1 MINAQ
6 VQKEIEEQN
15 NVADLHQFMQENKQ
29 LMQYGIKKGAL
40 PKSIFDRPSLI
51 RANLNANNSDLYA
64 FVARLKRKMDK
75 EMLKPLS
82 QQSSTL
88 MSNISIPELST
99 VDEQFQQWV
108 GNCTELSNTQKC
120 LIRCG
125 VLLGMMR
132 PEQARNCKLLYNS

>member
-51 RANLNANNSDLYA
+51 RANLNANNSDLDA
-64 FVARLKRKMDK
+64 FVARQRNA
-75 EMLKPLS
+75 ETPI
-82 QQSSTL
+82 STKQHFDVQHL
-88 MSNISIPELST
+88 NPGTFHGRRAVPAMGGELH
-99 VDEQFQQWV
+99 
-108 GNCTELSNTQKC
+108 
-120 LIRCG
+120 
-125 VLLGMMR
+125 
-132 PEQARNCKLLYNS
+132 